1 MSETNTKNRKK
12 LLNPHTSDKKSFAVI
27 CNRLEKDKESVS
39 SKGLFVVTRT
49 RNPNRVYKASY
60 ESTASKIA
68 EMEEHE
74 TQTSANGQSVDSS
87 SAVMGPEHPGH
98 LRLYG
103 AGVTKTTLKKIVG
116 NSEPTLNVT
125 NGVVHQMEEWIQK
138 MEKQWRNKREL

>member
-1 MSETNTKNRKK
+1 
-12 LLNPHTSDKKSFAVI
+12 
-27 CNRLEKDKESVS
+27 
-39 SKGLFVVTRT
+39 
-49 RNPNRVYKASY
+49 
-60 ESTASKIA
+60 
-68 EMEEHE
+68 MEEHE